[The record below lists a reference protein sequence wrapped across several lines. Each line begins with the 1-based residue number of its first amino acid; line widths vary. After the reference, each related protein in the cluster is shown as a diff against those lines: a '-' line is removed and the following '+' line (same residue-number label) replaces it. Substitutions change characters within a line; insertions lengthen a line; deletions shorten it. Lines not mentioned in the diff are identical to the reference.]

1 MDWGRAQT
9 WRDLIEQPERWAV
22 GLCALV
28 ALVLIGIEASHLAIA
43 LRTPAPTF
51 TAASNSAKEDY
62 VGRVNSANLFGV
74 APPAV
79 NDQSLPQTQMQLTL
93 RGVFTADD
101 PALASAIIETG
112 DGKMQII
119 KTGGGL
125 GADASLKQV
134 YANRVVIARS
144 GVLENLYFPTA
155 NAPETI
161 ATAAPSATAPVESAP
176 VPAGNENDE
185 ADEHKA
191 NIMRRLEELR
201 ARGSLSQ

>member
-22 GLCALV
+22 GVCAVV
-28 ALVLIGIEASHLAIA
+28 ALVLIGIEAGNLALA
-43 LRTPAPTF
+43 LRSPAPTF
-51 TAASNSAKEDY
+51 TVASNNAKEDY
-62 VGRVNSANLFGV
+62 VGRVNSANLFGI
-74 APPAV
+74 APPAI

-101 PALASAIIETG
+101 PAFASAIIETE
-112 DGKMQII
+112 DGKMQIV

-134 YANRVVIARS
+134 YANRVVIARN
-144 GVLENLYFPTA
+144 GILENLYFPTA

-161 ATAAPSATAPVESAP
+161 ATAAPPGAAPVEAAP
-176 VPAGNENDE
+176 APTGAENSE
-185 ADEHKA
+185 DEHKA

>member
-22 GLCALV
+22 GVCAVV
-28 ALVLIGIEASHLAIA
+28 ALVLIGIEAGNLALA
-43 LRTPAPTF
+43 LRNPAPTF
-51 TAASNSAKEDY
+51 SVANNSAKEDY

-74 APPAV
+74 APPAI

-101 PALASAIIETG
+101 PAFASAIIETE
-112 DGKMQII
+112 DGKMQIV

-134 YANRVVIARS
+134 YANRVVIARN

-155 NAPETI
+155 NAPDTI
-161 ATAAPSATAPVESAP
+161 ATTSSVATAPVETSP
-176 VPAGNENDE
+176 VPAGAENSE
-185 ADEHKA
+185 DEHKA
-191 NIMRRLEELR
+191 IILRRLEELR